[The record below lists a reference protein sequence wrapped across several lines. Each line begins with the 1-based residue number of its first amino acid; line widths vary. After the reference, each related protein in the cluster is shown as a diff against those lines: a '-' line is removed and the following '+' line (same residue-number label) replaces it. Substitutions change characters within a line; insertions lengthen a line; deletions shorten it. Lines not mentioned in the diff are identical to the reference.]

1 MSSFTPTFAAPQS
14 LHPGCPGLLAAQR
27 RTCEAE
33 PRPIT
38 AAVWNPWNFTAGDG
52 WATYRPRASWVDI
65 CIHVNYVDAVA
76 ALKLILLSL
85 NFRVHTCRNCS
96 RWASP
101 NIPELA
107 HTNLQA
113 NDIETLFFFQTSSNV
128 IPNHFFGP
136 MLLIVGAQLRVQS
149 PPRCDWPT
157 GSHTLAAA
165 PEDWSD
171 FTCAQFRRNTRP
183 CGWKS
188 WKSQHK
194 NAHVMKLEKCWCFAK
209 YGQGT
214 GPLSFPIPKESSNSW
229 FTTGSDSRKW
239 GNMTRSSTSRVS
251 HLEHT
256 PLLAGPDTCDARSPR
271 MPDECWPLHGLKV
284 GAFHLQQEQSITA
297 SGSPVIQSKVYS
309 SRAGIIIRMK
319 HSRWRPSE
327 HP

>member
-1 MSSFTPTFAAPQS
+1 MSTFTPTFAAPQS

-38 AAVWNPWNFTAGDG
+38 AAVWDPWNFTAGDG

-101 NIPELA
+101 NILELA

-113 NDIETLFFFQTSSNV
+113 NDIETLFFLSNIFECYPKPLLWANAV
-128 IPNHFFGP
+128 NCWGP
-136 MLLIVGAQLRVQS
+136 VAGAVTTKVWLANWFTYPGSCTWRLIRLHLCTVQK
-149 PPRCDWPT
+149 
-157 GSHTLAAA
+157 
-165 PEDWSD
+165 
-171 FTCAQFRRNTRP
+171 FRRNTRP

-194 NAHVMKLEKCWCFAK
+194 NAHVTNWRNADVS
-209 YGQGT
+209 Q
-214 GPLSFPIPKESSNSW
+214 
-229 FTTGSDSRKW
+229 
-239 GNMTRSSTSRVS
+239 NMGR
-251 HLEHT
+251 
-256 PLLAGPDTCDARSPR
+256 GPDHFHSPSQKS
-271 MPDECWPLHGLKV
+271 PATPG
-284 GAFHLQQEQSITA
+284 LQQEATSWTHTTISWSRYLWCQVPSDARWMLTLAWFESWGVPFTA
-297 SGSPVIQSKVYS
+297 RAKYHGRRKPRNSVKVYS

-327 HP
+327 YP